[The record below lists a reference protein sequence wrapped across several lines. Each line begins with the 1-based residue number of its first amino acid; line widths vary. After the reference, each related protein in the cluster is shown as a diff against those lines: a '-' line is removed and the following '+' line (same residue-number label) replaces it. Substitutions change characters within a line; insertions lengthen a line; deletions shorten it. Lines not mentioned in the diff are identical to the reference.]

1 MKQLREGVLETVRG
15 LLDEA
20 ARDPERV
27 SAEALIRGVTVTEF
41 LAAEITGAVGL
52 LLPSI
57 EAPWAGN

>member
-1 MKQLREGVLETVRG
+1 MKQLRRVIQDTVRD
-15 LLDEA
+15 LLEGA
-20 ARDPERV
+20 AREPERISV
-27 SAEALIRGVTVTEF
+27 EAQARGVTVTEL